1 MTEDI
6 KGFAYRK
13 TPYRFVA
20 RYKDGKWH
28 RGRLTH
34 SSSILLNE
42 CACVLHYAQTCFEG
56 LKAYRLD
63 DGSIV
68 CFRPDQNEKRL
79 EQSCKRMVIPPLP
92 AGMFTDA
99 VRKVVKA
106 NADYVPS
113 FESGGSLYVRPLI
126 FGTDPVLGVKPATE
140 FEFRIFVSPV
150 GNYFAGGVKPL
161 NLRISDYDRAAPVG
175 TGHIKAGLNY
185 AMSLYPIVEAHEQGY
200 DENLYL
206 DPLTRTYIEETGG
219 ANIIFISKDGSLVT
233 PRSNTILPSITR
245 RSIVEICRDRLGM
258 NVEERK
264 IALEE
269 LADMKECALCGTA
282 AVVSPVGTITA
293 SDRTYTFNSV
303 GEGSIISRISDVMS
317 DIRCGKMDSPDG
329 WLMKMI

>member
-175 TGHIKAGLNY
+175 TGHIRR
-185 AMSLYPIVEAHEQGY
+185 V
-200 DENLYL
+200 
-206 DPLTRTYIEETGG
+206 LTTQ
-219 ANIIFISKDGSLVT
+219 
-233 PRSNTILPSITR
+233 
-245 RSIVEICRDRLGM
+245 
-258 NVEERK
+258 
-264 IALEE
+264 
-269 LADMKECALCGTA
+269 
-282 AVVSPVGTITA
+282 
-293 SDRTYTFNSV
+293 
-303 GEGSIISRISDVMS
+303 
-317 DIRCGKMDSPDG
+317 
-329 WLMKMI
+329 